1 MKLLYL
7 SAVLSAAVISVVDF
21 HARAIAQ
28 EPDYAC
34 FMTTQSGQVID
45 LTQSLCGFKK
55 SASTDSSKSDQAHID
70 NSKQAYQEFL
80 QNYERALRN
89 QGKMQNAGETASR

>member
-45 LTQSLCGFKK
+45 LTNSLCGFKK
-55 SASTDSSKSDQAHID
+55 SASTVSAKSDKGYID
-70 NSKQAYQEFL
+70 NSDQGYQEFL

-89 QGKMQNAGETASR
+89 QALDF